1 MLKSSEVI
9 EDIILITV
17 EVDMNDDKGR
27 KVRAE
32 MVEVRMPVFEVAL
45 KIGGC

>member
-1 MLKSSEVI
+1 VI
-9 EDIILITV
+9 EDITLINLDV
-17 EVDMNDDKGR
+17 EMNDCKGT

-45 KIGGC
+45 KTGGY